1 MMRILPVTSERAVSL
16 RRVTEDIADVLRD
29 QGHTVLEPM
38 FYPDAAKFQ
47 QLRFQATYIV
57 MTFDTVW
64 ATPFFYLGYRAK
76 ANGKRYV
83 FYTTVEGKIQR
94 SPHEDWVLRELE
106 FTAASNYVA
115 GKLMEAGA
123 RVRGVVYHGVDTEE
137 AYISSGWGPKIREA
151 LGFSKDDFLV
161 GYVAGAYSRKG
172 HDVFA
177 EVIKLVVKHDPA
189 VKFVILTQPQAQQ
202 FYAGCPNTLVQTS
215 FGEKDR
221 KWMYGFYGAL
231 DLYAHPALAEGFGL
245 PVLEALATGRPVV
258 HADYDPLSEIT
269 TKETSFRVP
278 VTGVEYAQDAMHLAT
293 GILYE
298 HHLYDP
304 QEFADAIIQAKE
316 EVQRRRDE
324 LYRLCIQRARE
335 FSKHKVYNAI
345 ARMLER

>member
-1 MMRILPVTSERAVSL
+1 MRILPVTSERAVSL
-16 RRVTEDIADVLRD
+16 RRVTEDVADVLRE

-38 FYPDAAKFQ
+38 LYPDAVQFQ

-57 MTFDTVW
+57 MTFDTIW

-76 ANGKRYV
+76 ADGKRYV
-83 FYTTVEGKIQR
+83 FYATVEGRIQR
-94 SPHEDWVLRELE
+94 TSHDDWVFRELE
-106 FTAASNYVA
+106 FTAVSNYVA

-137 AYISSGWGPKIREA
+137 AYICSGWGPKIRET
-151 LGFSKDDFLV
+151 LGLSKDDFLV
-161 GYVAGAYSRKG
+161 GYVAGAYTRKG

-177 EVIKLVVKHDPA
+177 EVIKLTAKRDPTIKFA
-189 VKFVILTQPQAQQ
+189 VLTQPQAQQ
-202 FYAGCPNTLVQTS
+202 FYADCPNTIVLTS
-215 FGEKDR
+215 FGDKDR

-245 PVLEALATGRPVV
+245 PVLEALACGRAVV
-258 HADYDPLSEIT
+258 HADYEPLSEIT

-278 VTGVEYAQDAMHLAT
+278 VASVEYAQDAMHLAT

-304 QEFADAIIQAKE
+304 QDFADAIIQAKD

-324 LYRLCIQRARE
+324 LYRLCIQRARD
-335 FSKHKVYNAI
+335 FSKRKVYSAI
-345 ARMLER
+345 ARMLTR